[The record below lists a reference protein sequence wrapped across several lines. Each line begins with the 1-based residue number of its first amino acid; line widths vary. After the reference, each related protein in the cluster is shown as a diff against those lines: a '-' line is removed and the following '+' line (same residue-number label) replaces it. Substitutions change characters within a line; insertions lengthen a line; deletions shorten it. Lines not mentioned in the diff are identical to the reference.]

1 VTYYLQLDAEGAHQG
16 IWKFNNTA
24 VERVPP
30 NDYNRNSFP
39 ITPGDSVED
48 TLGKLP
54 EWSNHRFLPTTLA
67 PGEYFPRMARP
78 LFLQKDGHG
87 RPFSPSYKLD
97 EVAIFRGQ
105 LAVLTQQLEDICRVI
120 HPTKETLSSS
130 FGHEIRNL
138 LILACTE
145 VETHWRGVLQDNEAC
160 PERPTTQD
168 YVRSSSAMKLP
179 EYAVAYP
186 NYPWLSPF
194 RPFGRWSGSAPTEE
208 IEWYDAYNS
217 VII

>member
-1 VTYYLQLDAEGAHQG
+1 MATLDALKQHYGLLYIPLVHQLGNARSRRSFKVTYYLQLDAEGAHQG

-105 LAVLTQQLEDICRVI
+105 SRPRRTRKALIGDSIFLAKGDLDCR
-120 HPTKETLSSS
+120 L
-130 FGHEIRNL
+130 
-138 LILACTE
+138 
-145 VETHWRGVLQDNEAC
+145 
-160 PERPTTQD
+160 
-168 YVRSSSAMKLP
+168 
-179 EYAVAYP
+179 
-186 NYPWLSPF
+186 
-194 RPFGRWSGSAPTEE
+194 SGSGASKACDFIFRIPSNRR
-208 IEWYDAYNS
+208 A
-217 VII
+217 